1 MTATEPTDAA
11 AAAPAP
17 TPIIEVRDL
26 VKEFPIRSGSLLRRV
41 VGHVHAVSGVS
52 FDLHEG
58 ETLGLVGE
66 SGCGKS
72 TTGRAVLQL
81 QRATSGSVKYRGQEL
96 TTLSNKELRPLR
108 RELQIVFQ
116 DPYASLNPKM
126 PINDIIAEPLR
137 VHGLFGDGG
146 MDRVAELLRLV
157 GLNPEHGNRYPHEFS
172 GGQRQRIGV
181 ARALSLNPSVMIL
194 DEPVSALDVSVQAGV
209 INLLKD
215 LQQVL
220 NVAYLFIAH
229 DLSVVR
235 HTSDRVAVMYLGKI
249 VEIGMREQV
258 YASPAHP
265 YTQALLSAVPVPN
278 PRLERARRRIVLE
291 GDVPSPSNPP
301 SGCRFRTRCPKAQAI
316 CAEEEPAL
324 IERGQGHPVAC
335 HFAEVVTAVVPDAA
349 EQGFTR

>member
-1 MTATEPTDAA
+1 
-11 AAAPAP
+11 
-17 TPIIEVRDL
+17 
-26 VKEFPIRSGSLLRRV
+26 
-41 VGHVHAVSGVS
+41 
-52 FDLHEG
+52 
-58 ETLGLVGE
+58 VGE

-72 TTGRAVLQL
+72 TTGRAILQL
-81 QRATSGSVKYRGQEL
+81 QRATSGSVKYRGREL

-126 PINDIIAEPLR
+126 PVNDIISEPLR
-137 VHGLFGDGG
+137 VHGLYREGG
-146 MDRVAELLRLV
+146 QERVAELLRLV

-181 ARALSLNPSVMIL
+181 ARALALDPSVIIL

-215 LQQVL
+215 LQERL
-220 NVAYLFIAH
+220 EISYLFIAH

-235 HTSDRVAVMYLGKI
+235 HASDRVAVMYLGKI
-249 VEIGMREQV
+249 VEIGTRSQV
-258 YASPAHP
+258 YTSPGHP

-278 PRLERARRRIVLE
+278 PRIERERRRIVLE
-291 GDVPSPSNPP
+291 GDVPSPVNPP
-301 SGCRFRTRCPKAQAI
+301 SGCRFRTRCPKAQDL

-324 IERGQGHPVAC
+324 VDRNGIGHPIAC
-335 HFAEVVTAVVPDAA
+335 HFAEVVVAA
-349 EQGFTR
+349 PVAPLP